1 MIEITCIILCSAVCF
16 TCGFVVGS
24 FLRRKPEGEKETQ
37 AMTEADKDT
46 QEQWRR
52 MLNYTG
58 RESE

>member
-1 MIEITCIILCSAVCF
+1 MIEITCIILCSVACF
-16 TCGFVVGS
+16 TCGVVCGS
-24 FLRRKPEGEKETQ
+24 FLRRKPDEKKDAPT
-37 AMTEADKDT
+37 MTEADKDT